1 MKTTI
6 CKIYVENGSKGTGF
20 FCKIKDKD
28 NLILVL
34 ITNYHVI
41 NEKEKDITIS
51 INNDEKYIDIENK
64 ILYKD
69 EKEDIIIIDIK
80 NKKEIDNYLEL
91 DLDIFKKNNKL
102 YKNESIYILHYLEVR
117 I

>member
-1 MKTTI
+1 MENEKKLNDYPEPVSLEGTEKIINQMKTSI
-6 CKIYVENGSKGTGF
+6 CKIYTENGSKGTGF

-41 NEKEKDITIS
+41 NEKEKEITIS

-80 NKKEIDNYLEL
+80 NKK
-91 DLDIFKKNNKL
+91 K
-102 YKNESIYILHYLEVR
+102 
-117 I
+117 